1 MTINTPFT
9 RLVGC
14 RHPLQNAGMGTAS
27 PALGIAVA
35 KAGALG
41 MLSGALMSAPAL
53 RELLSPLRAAPPGK
67 LGINFLVPFLEDPG
81 AVEVAASLTDVV
93 EFFYGDPDAGLV
105 RRVHAGGA
113 LAAWQ
118 VGSVDEALSAEA
130 AGCDFIIAQGVEAGG
145 HVRGTTALL
154 PLLNQVLAKVKIPV
168 LAAGGIGNAR
178 GIAAVLAMGAAGA
191 RLGTRFVATPES
203 GYHPRFIEL
212 ILAARSEDTVYT
224 EKFSGMWAAP
234 HRVLRS
240 CVDAVDRFQGD
251 IVGRMQ
257 MGDQWVDVPRCSV
270 MGPLASATG
279 AVEAMA
285 LYAGQSV
292 DFVHSVQPAGD
303 LVQELMAGAE
313 QQLGADCLRMG
324 SWLAGGAEG

>member
-1 MTINTPFT
+1 MTIRTPFT
-9 RLVGC
+9 DLVGC

-35 KAGALG
+35 QAGALG
-41 MLSGALMSAPAL
+41 MLSGALLTAPVL
-53 RELLSPLRAAPPGK
+53 EEFLSPLRAAPPGK
-67 LGINFLVPFLEDPG
+67 LGINFLMPFLEDP
-81 AVEVAASLTDVV
+81 AVVDIAAESLDVV

-105 RRVHAGGA
+105 RRVHGGGA

-118 VGSVDEALSAEA
+118 VGSLDEALAA
-130 AGCDFIIAQGVEAGG
+130 VDAGCDFIIAQGVEAGG

-154 PLLNQVLAKVKIPV
+154 PLLNQVLNRVNIPV
-168 LAAGGIGNAR
+168 LAAGGIGDAR
-178 GIAAVLAMGAAGA
+178 GIAAVLAVGAAGA

-203 GYHPRFIEL
+203 GYHPRYIEL
-212 ILAARSEDTVYT
+212 ILSARSEDTVYT

-240 CVDAVDRFQGD
+240 CVDAVDQFDSD

-257 MGDQWVDVPRCSV
+257 MGDQWVDVPRFSV

-292 DFVHSVQPAGD
+292 DFIHSVQPAAE
-303 LVQELMAGAE
+303 LVRDLMAGAE
-313 QQLGADCLRMG
+313 QQLGADCRRME
-324 SWLAGGAEG
+324 SWLGGSTDS